1 MHELSICVYRGVR
14 SDPVRGFSRGTRA
27 HKHTANGRTGEPPA
41 GSTSQA
47 GSPSRR
53 PWPSA
58 LLFWGLCIGAMMALA
73 GGCSPERY
81 KAKADKEVYGILKSK
96 WKDDFGQMANYQ
108 VSDTT
113 PTAADIAKVIPPSGV
128 LTLAQAVAIATQY
141 SRDYRG
147 QKESLYLSALDLTLT
162 RYQYTRQWFG
172 TIDAAYTSQ
181 DGAEETLLDAQT
193 GVNQNFLLGD
203 GIQAGAA
210 LAVDW
215 TRFLTGDPRTS
226 LGSVLTASAAVPL
239 LGAGAGRAARENL
252 TQAERN
258 VLYRIRSFNRY
269 RQTFVVSIIDDYY
282 RVLQQRNS
290 VDIQQASNKRL
301 VASTN
306 QLRMEVEVGQR
317 PAYDL
322 GEAEQRLLSAEQA
335 LVSARQRY
343 AQTLDSFKIRLALPT
358 DANVALDA
366 NELRALEQKGITP
379 LEYSEEDAIQMA
391 LDRRLD
397 LANTRDGLDDV
408 ERKLVLAAKGLG
420 TQLDLTASANVASTP
435 ETQVTRLRFHEGAY
449 SLGLAADLPF
459 DRKAQRNAY
468 REALIAVQQQQRG
481 YDEEVDQI
489 KLNVRNAYR
498 ILAETAESYRI
509 QKVGLKLAQRRVEVE
524 KLSLQYGRGTVRLLL
539 DSEDAL
545 VQAQNDVLGALVDH
559 LIAKLSF
566 FRDVGILQVRPDGMW
581 EQKTL

>member
-1 MHELSICVYRGVR
+1 MLR
-14 SDPVRGFSRGTRA
+14 
-27 HKHTANGRTGEPPA
+27 A
-41 GSTSQA
+41 GSANRQPPRDTLLHWAVCA
-47 GSPSRR
+47 GV
-53 PWPSA
+53 
-58 LLFWGLCIGAMMALA
+58 LMVLA
-73 GGCSPERY
+73 NGCSPEHH
-81 KAKADKEVYGILKSK
+81 KAEADEEVYDILKSK

-108 VSDTT
+108 ISDTT
-113 PTAADIAKVIPPSGV
+113 PTSEEIAGVIPPSGV
-128 LTLAQAVAIATQY
+128 LSLAEAIAIATQY

-147 QKESLYLSALDLTLT
+147 QKESLYLSALDLTLS
-162 RYQYTRQWFG
+162 RHQYAAQWFG
-172 TIDAAYTSQ
+172 TIDATYTSS
-181 DGAEETLLDAQT
+181 DGAEATLLDTRA
-193 GVNQNFLLGD
+193 GGNQNFLLGD
-203 GIQAGAA
+203 GIQVGTG

-215 TRFLTGDPRTS
+215 VRFLTGDPRTS
-226 LGSVLTASAAVPL
+226 LGSVLSASAAVPL
-239 LGAGAGRAARENL
+239 LGVGAGRAARENL

-269 RQTFVVSIIDDYY
+269 RQTFVVSIIGDYY

-290 VDIQQASNKRL
+290 VDIQEASNKRL
-301 VASTN
+301 VDSTN

-358 DANVALDA
+358 DADVTLDP
-366 NELRALEQKGITP
+366 NELKALEQKGVTP
-379 LEYSEEDAIQMA
+379 PQYSEEDSIQMA
-391 LDRRLD
+391 LARRLD

-420 TQLDLTASANVASTP
+420 PQLDLTATANVGSTP
-435 ETQVTRLRFHEGAY
+435 ETEVTRLRFHEGAY

-459 DRKAQRNAY
+459 NRKAQRNAY

-481 YDEEVDQI
+481 YDEAIDLI

-498 ILAETAESYRI
+498 TLAETADSHRI
-509 QKVGLKLAQRRVEVE
+509 QKLGLKLAQRRVEVE

-566 FRDVGILQVRPDGMW
+566 FRDVGVLQVRPDGMW

>member
-1 MHELSICVYRGVR
+1 MLR
-14 SDPVRGFSRGTRA
+14 
-27 HKHTANGRTGEPPA
+27 A
-41 GSTSQA
+41 GSANRQPPRDTLLHWAVCA
-47 GSPSRR
+47 GV
-53 PWPSA
+53 
-58 LLFWGLCIGAMMALA
+58 LMVLA
-73 GGCSPERY
+73 NGCSPEHH

-108 VSDTT
+108 ISDTT
-113 PTAADIAKVIPPSGV
+113 PTSEEIAKVIPPSGV
-128 LTLAQAVAIATQY
+128 LSLVQAVAIATRY
-141 SRDYRG
+141 SRDYQG
-147 QKESLYLSALDLTLT
+147 QKESLYLSALDLTLS
-162 RYQYTRQWFG
+162 RHQYAAQWFG
-172 TIDAAYTSQ
+172 TIDATYTSN
-181 DGAEETLLDAQT
+181 DGEEATLLDTKA
-193 GVNQNFLLGD
+193 GVSQNFLLGD
-203 GIQAGAA
+203 GIQVGTG

-215 TRFLTGDPRTS
+215 ARFLTGDPRAS
-226 LGSVLTASAAVPL
+226 LGSVLSASAAVPL

-258 VLYRIRSFNRY
+258 VLYDIRSFNRY
-269 RQTFVVSIIDDYY
+269 RQTFVVSIISDYY

-301 VASTN
+301 VESTN

-358 DANVALDA
+358 DANVTLDP

-379 LEYSEEDAIQMA
+379 PEYSEEDAIQMA
-391 LDRRLD
+391 LARRLD

-420 TQLDLTASANVASTP
+420 PQLDLTASANVASTP

-449 SLGLAADLPF
+449 SLGLVADLPF
-459 DRKAQRNAY
+459 NRKAQRNAY

-481 YDEEVDQI
+481 YDEEIDLI

-498 ILAETAESYRI
+498 TLAETADSHRI
-509 QKVGLKLAQRRVEVE
+509 QKLGLKLAQRRVEVE

-545 VQAQNDVLGALVDH
+545 VRAQNDVLGALVDH

-566 FRDVGILQVRPDGMW
+566 FRDVGALQVRPDGMW

>member
-1 MHELSICVYRGVR
+1 MNIVLQ
-14 SDPVRGFSRGTRA
+14 TR
-27 HKHTANGRTGEPPA
+27 PI
-41 GSTSQA
+41 
-47 GSPSRR
+47 SRR
-53 PWPSA
+53 PWPA
-58 LLFWGLCIGAMMALA
+58 AVLFGGWCAGAMMALA
-73 GGCSPERY
+73 GGCSPEHH

-113 PTAADIAKVIPPSGV
+113 PTAADIAKAIPPSRM
-128 LTLAQAVAIATQY
+128 LSLAQAVAIATRY
-141 SRDYRG
+141 SRDYQG

-162 RYQYTRQWFG
+162 RHQYARQWFG
-172 TIDAAYTSQ
+172 TIDATYSSQ
-181 DGAEETLLDAQT
+181 DGAEQTLLDAQT

-203 GIQAGAA
+203 GIQVSTG
-210 LAVDW
+210 LAIDW
-215 TRFLTGDPRTS
+215 ARFLTGDPRTS

-269 RQTFVVSIIDDYY
+269 RQTFVVSIINDYY

-343 AQTLDSFKIRLALPT
+343 ALTLDSFKIRLALPT
-358 DANVALDA
+358 DANVALDP

-379 LEYSEEDAIQMA
+379 LDYSEEDAIQMA
-391 LDRRLD
+391 LARRLD

-435 ETQVTRLRFHEGAY
+435 ETHVTRLRFHEGAY

-481 YDEEVDQI
+481 YDEEIDQI

-498 ILAETAESYRI
+498 TLAETAESYRI

-545 VQAQNDVLGALVDH
+545 VRAQNDVLGALVDH

-566 FRDVGILQVRPDGMW
+566 FRDVGVLQVRPDGMW

>member
-1 MHELSICVYRGVR
+1 VKLKSFML
-14 SDPVRGFSRGTRA
+14 
-27 HKHTANGRTGEPPA
+27 HKFRLV
-41 GSTSQA
+41 SM
-47 GSPSRR
+47 
-53 PWPSA
+53 
-58 LLFWGLCIGAMMALA
+58 LYWGLGIAVILGISGA
-73 GGCSPERY
+73 CSPEHY
-81 KAKADKEVYGILKSK
+81 KSQADEEVYGILKSK

-108 VSDTT
+108 ISDTT
-113 PTAADIAKVIPPSGV
+113 PTNEEITKSIPPSGV
-128 LTLAQAVAIATQY
+128 LSLAKAVAIAAQY
-141 SRDYRG
+141 SRDYQG

-162 RYQYTRQWFG
+162 RHQYAAQWFG
-172 TIDAAYTSQ
+172 TIGATYTNR
-181 DGAEETLLDAQT
+181 DGEEATLLDTQA
-193 GVNQNFLLGD
+193 GMNQNYLLVD
-203 GIQAGAA
+203 GIQVGTG
-210 LAVDW
+210 LAIDW
-215 TRFLTGDPRTS
+215 ARFLTGDPQAS
-226 LGSVLTASAAVPL
+226 LGSVLSASAAVPL

-269 RQTFVVSIIDDYY
+269 RQTFVVSIISDYY

-301 VASTN
+301 VESTN
-306 QLRMEVEVGQR
+306 QLRMEVEVSQR

-358 DANVALDA
+358 DANVTLDS
-366 NELRALEQKGITP
+366 NELRVLEQKGITP
-379 LEYSEEDAIQMA
+379 PEYSEEDAIQMA
-391 LDRRLD
+391 LARRLD

-420 TQLDLTASANVASTP
+420 PQLDLTTTANVASTP
-435 ETQVTRLRFHEGAY
+435 ETQITRLRFHEGVY

-459 DRKAQRNAY
+459 NRKVQRNAY
-468 REALIAVQQQQRG
+468 VEALIAVQQQQRG
-481 YDEEVDQI
+481 YDEEIDQI

-498 ILAETAESYRI
+498 TLAETADSYRI
-509 QKVGLKLAQRRVEVE
+509 QKLGLKLAQRRVEVE

-545 VQAQNDVLGALVDH
+545 VRAQNDVLGALVDH

-566 FRDVGILQVRPDGMW
+566 FRDVGALQVRPDGMW
-581 EQKTL
+581 EQTTL

>member
-1 MHELSICVYRGVR
+1 MFAI
-14 SDPVRGFSRGTRA
+14 
-27 HKHTANGRTGEPPA
+27 
-41 GSTSQA
+41 
-47 GSPSRR
+47 
-53 PWPSA
+53 
-58 LLFWGLCIGAMMALA
+58 A
-73 GGCSPERY
+73 GGCSPEHH
-81 KAKADKEVYGILKSK
+81 KAKADEEVYGILQSK
-96 WKDDFGQMANYQ
+96 WKDAFGRMANYQ
-108 VSDTT
+108 IRDAT
-113 PTAADIAKVIPPSGV
+113 PTHEEIAKNIPPSGV
-128 LTLAQAVAIATQY
+128 LNLAEAVAIATQY
-141 SRDYRG
+141 SRDYQA
-147 QKESLYLSALDLTLT
+147 QKESLYLSALDLTLA
-162 RYQYTRQWFG
+162 RHQYAAQWFG
-172 TIDAAYTSQ
+172 TIDADYTSR
-181 DGAEETLLDAQT
+181 DGEEATLLNTGA
-193 GVNQNFLLGD
+193 GVNQNLLLGD
-203 GIQAGAA
+203 GIQAGAG

-226 LGSVLTASAAVPL
+226 LGSVLSASAAVPL

-258 VLYRIRSFNRY
+258 VLYRIRSFSRY
-269 RQTFVVSIIDDYY
+269 RQTFVVSIIADYY

-290 VDIQQASNKRL
+290 VDIQQASNQRL
-301 VASTN
+301 VESTK

-322 GEAEQRLLSAEQA
+322 GEAEQRLLNAEQA

-343 AQTLDSFKIRLALPT
+343 AQTLDTFKVRLALPT
-358 DANVALDA
+358 DAAVTLDP
-366 NELRALEQKGITP
+366 NELKALEREGITP
-379 LEYSEEDAIQMA
+379 LGYSEEDAIEIAMA
-391 LDRRLD
+391 HRLD

-408 ERKLVLAAKGLG
+408 ERKLILAARGLG
-420 TQLDLTASANVASTP
+420 PQLDMVATANVPSTP

-481 YDEEVDQI
+481 YDEEIDQI
-489 KLNVRNAYR
+489 KLNVRDTYR
-498 ILAETAESYRI
+498 TLAETADTYRI
-509 QKVGLKLAQRRVEVE
+509 QMLGLKLAQRRVEVE

-566 FRDVGILQVRPDGMW
+566 FRDVGILQVKPDGMW

>member
-1 MHELSICVYRGVR
+1 MR
-14 SDPVRGFSRGTRA
+14 SV
-27 HKHTANGRTGEPPA
+27 
-41 GSTSQA
+41 SQA
-47 GSPSRR
+47 GTTSRLR
-53 PWPSA
+53 WA
-58 LLFWGLCIGAMMALA
+58 GLLVWGLCAAGLVALA
-73 GGCSPERY
+73 GGCSPAHH
-81 KAKADKEVYGILKSK
+81 KAKADEEVYGILKSK

-113 PTAADIAKVIPPSGV
+113 PAQADLAQVIPPSGV
-128 LTLAQAVAIATQY
+128 LSLARAVSIATQ
-141 SRDYRG
+141 SGRDYQD
-147 QKESLYLSALDLTLT
+147 QKEALYLSALNLTLT
-162 RYQYTRQWFG
+162 RYRYAPQWFG
-172 TIDAAYTSQ
+172 TIDAAYNRSG
-181 DGAEETLLDAQT
+181 GAEAVTVEAST
-193 GVNQNFLLGD
+193 GVNQGFLLGD
-203 GIQAGAA
+203 GILVGAG

-215 TRFLTGDPRTS
+215 VRFLTGDPRTS
-226 LGSVLTASAAVPL
+226 LSSVLTASVTAPL
-239 LGAGAGRAARENL
+239 LGAGAGRVARENL

-269 RQTFVVSIIDDYY
+269 RQTYVVSIISDYY

-290 VDIQQASNKRL
+290 VDIQQASYQRL
-301 VASTN
+301 VESTK
-306 QLRMEVEVGQR
+306 QLRMEVKVGQR

-335 LVSARQRY
+335 QVQARQRY
-343 AQTLDSFKIRLALPT
+343 ALALDSYKIRLALPT
-358 DANVALDA
+358 DANVALDP
-366 NELRALEQKGITP
+366 NELRALEQAGITP
-379 LEYSEEDAIQMA
+379 VEYSEEDAIRIA

-420 TQLDLTASANVASTP
+420 VQLDLTASANVASTP
-435 ETQVTRLRFHEGAY
+435 DTQVTRLRFHEGTY

-459 DRKAQRNAY
+459 NRKAQRNVY

-481 YDEEVDQI
+481 YDEEVDLI

-498 ILAETAESYRI
+498 TLTETAESYRI
-509 QKVGLKLAQRRVEVE
+509 QKLGLKLAQRRVEVE

-566 FRDVGILQVRPDGMW
+566 FRDAGVLQVRPDGMW
-581 EQKTL
+581 EQRTL